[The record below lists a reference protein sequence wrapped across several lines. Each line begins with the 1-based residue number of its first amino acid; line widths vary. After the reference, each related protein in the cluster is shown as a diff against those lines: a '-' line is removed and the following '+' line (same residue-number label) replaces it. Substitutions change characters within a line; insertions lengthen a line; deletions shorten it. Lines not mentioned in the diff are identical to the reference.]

1 MDERNPYAPSRA
13 SLRSGDAP
21 PAGDQSGVTAW
32 RNQNV
37 LVMIP
42 DTPLP
47 PRCIKCNEPADEP
60 TKVRKVY
67 WHHPGVYALILI
79 NLIVY
84 AIVAAIVRK
93 KALVAP
99 GLCAE
104 HKKRRRLGLAIGW
117 GGVLA
122 GIGLMTWGVEDAD
135 HVAYVPIGS
144 LVLLISIILS
154 MFLSRVV
161 VARKIDQSYVWLRG
175 CGAQFLDSLPPLP

>member
-1 MDERNPYAPSRA
+1 MDDRNPYAPSRA
-13 SLRSGDAP
+13 SLNSGEALLS
-21 PAGDQSGVTAW
+21 GSQSGVTAW

-37 LVMIP
+37 LVMVP
-42 DTPLP
+42 DTALP

-60 TKVRKVY
+60 TKMRKVY

-122 GIGLMTWGVEDAD
+122 GIGLIVWGFEDAD
-135 HVAYVPIGS
+135 HVGYVPLGC
-144 LVLLISIILS
+144 LVLLTGMILGI
-154 MFLSRVV
+154 FLSRVV
-161 VARKIDQSYVWLRG
+161 VARRIDKSYVWLKG
-175 CGAQFLDSLPPLP
+175 CGAEFLDSLPPLP